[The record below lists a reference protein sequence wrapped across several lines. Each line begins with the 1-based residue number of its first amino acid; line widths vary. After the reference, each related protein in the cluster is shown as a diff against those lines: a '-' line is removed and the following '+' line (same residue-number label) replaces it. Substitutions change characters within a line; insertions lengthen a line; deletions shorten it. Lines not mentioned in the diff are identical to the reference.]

1 MEDIIKTV
9 KYKAKDSLFTFIFKD
24 IKYQRKLYASLYD
37 DEKDYLDE
45 DFHLITLENIFVND
59 VYNDLGLRVKDRLII
74 LMEAQSTFNP
84 NMAVRFLMYLAK
96 TYQDYIVANEM
107 DIYGTARLIL
117 PRPEFV
123 VVYTGKDRLDIK
135 NMKLS
140 DNYLCD
146 GIAPIELRV
155 KIINSENVRQNIIQE
170 YIGFC
175 QTFDKFKKE
184 AKTNKDK
191 LNALKMTIEYCI
203 SEGILKDILLV
214 KKKEVEDIMMTVFSQ
229 EQAMEFALKA
239 KYREGIEQGIEK
251 GIEKGIKKGIEQG
264 RERGVNETMLKVYI
278 NCRNKGLSIEE
289 SEEIVHFADKESLK
303 LAEEEYKKSLSNL
316 SNL

>member
-74 LMEAQSTFNP
+74 LMEAQSTFNS

-107 DIYGTARLIL
+107 DNYGTARLIL

-123 VVYTGKDRLDIK
+123 VVYTGKDRLDVED
-135 NMKLS
+135 MKLS
-140 DNYLCD
+140 DSYICE

-155 KIINSENVRQNIIQE
+155 KIINSGNVRQNIIQE

-175 QTFDKFKKE
+175 QTFDQFKKE
-184 AKTNKDK
+184 AKNNKDK

-239 KYREGIEQGIEK
+239 KYREGIEK
-251 GIEKGIKKGIEQG
+251 GIEKGIEQG

-289 SEEIVHFADKESLK
+289 SEEIVHFADEESLK
-303 LAEEEYKKSLSNL
+303 IAEEEYQKQV
-316 SNL
+316 